1 MWQSTEADVLN
12 WTDDELRILEKVQV
26 SGLGS
31 KINFVNILRTLMR
44 EQGCCVQ

>member
-31 KINFVNILRTLMR
+31 KINFVNILRTL
-44 EQGCCVQ
+44 

>member
-26 SGLGS
+26 SGLG
-31 KINFVNILRTLMR
+31 K
-44 EQGCCVQ
+44 QD